1 MEPDQAQKAR
11 PKSLQ
16 TNKCG
21 VIVFRSCIAPFSF
34 SIASMTRSLRFLC
47 DLVNPFESV
56 QFGVEEAIAVYCS
69 KAAPNTMELW
79 IELHQIH
86 SDKIE
91 SPQTQTAE
99 TMWVVSN

>member
-1 MEPDQAQKAR
+1 MWSLTKRKKMQKAR

-34 SIASMTRSLRFLC
+34 SIASMTKSLRFLC

-69 KAAPNTMELW
+69 KAAPKTIELW

-86 SDKIE
+86 R
-91 SPQTQTAE
+91 
-99 TMWVVSN
+99 